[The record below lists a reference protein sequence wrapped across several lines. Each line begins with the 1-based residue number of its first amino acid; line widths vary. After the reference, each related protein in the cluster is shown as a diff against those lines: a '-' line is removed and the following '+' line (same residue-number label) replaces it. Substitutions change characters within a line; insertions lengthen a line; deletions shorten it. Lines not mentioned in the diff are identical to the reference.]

1 MLLLRLAS
9 ASVIG
14 LHGGYVIIELEP
26 IAFVHLV

>member
-9 ASVIG
+9 VSAVGI
-14 LHGGYVIIELEP
+14 LGGYVVIELEP